1 MKKKKCPCCGYYTI
15 EGDFYDIC
23 PVCFWEDDPI
33 QRDNIDYTG
42 GANDVPLR
50 EARENYKIFKS
61 SDKRSKKLVR
71 EPYDY
76 EK

>member
-1 MKKKKCPCCGYYTI
+1 MSSL
-15 EGDFYDIC
+15 
-23 PVCFWEDDPI
+23 FWEDDPI

-42 GANDVPLR
+42 GANDVSLR